1 MWYVVQTTS
10 GREQAAVEKCKK
22 ALSRDIAADLFV
34 PVCQFEKLYQ
44 KQWKMVTETAF
55 PGYVFIES
63 TKGEELEKMLRRIA
77 DVVTPVCIGG
87 GFYPI
92 RAEEEEVLRT
102 LMDENDCIRT
112 SVGYLV
118 DEKLIVSQGPLDA
131 FSESVKWI
139 NRHKRVAEIEIS
151 LFNEP
156 RKMWVGL
163 EVKGK
168 MTGEEYK
175 KMLESA

>member
-10 GREQAAVEKCKK
+10 GREQTAIEKCRN
-22 ALSRDIAADLFV
+22 ALSRDIAADIFV
-34 PVCQFEKLYQ
+34 PICQFEKLYQ
-44 KQWKMVTETAF
+44 KQWKTVTETAF

-63 TKGEELEKMLRRIA
+63 DQGELLEKTLRRIS

-92 RAEEEEVLRT
+92 RKEEEEVLKK
-102 LMDENDCIRT
+102 LMDETNCIRT
-112 SVGYLV
+112 SIGYLV
-118 DEKLIVSQGPLDA
+118 DEKLIVSQGPLDTFA
-131 FSESVKWI
+131 GSVKWI
-139 NRHKRVAEIEIS
+139 NRHKRVAELEIS
-151 LFNEP
+151 LFSEP

-168 MTGEEYK
+168 MTGDEYR
-175 KMLESA
+175 KMLASA